1 MEYFSYISIG
11 GVGRTAEKHRRTRSS
26 TAYSLQSPGGTL
38 VVGQIE
44 LFLSSKAG
52 LRGPKET
59 PDASE
64 QDPACRQRSRESGG
78 IRASPPRS
86 PPLGQVKAMSI
97 KVQRTKLFEH
107 GARMR
112 PVMVRLEVRSEASSL
127 RLSNLK
133 Q

>member
-1 MEYFSYISIG
+1 
-11 GVGRTAEKHRRTRSS
+11 
-26 TAYSLQSPGGTL
+26 
-38 VVGQIE
+38 
-44 LFLSSKAG
+44 
-52 LRGPKET
+52 
-59 PDASE
+59 
-64 QDPACRQRSRESGG
+64 
-78 IRASPPRS
+78 
-86 PPLGQVKAMSI
+86 MSI